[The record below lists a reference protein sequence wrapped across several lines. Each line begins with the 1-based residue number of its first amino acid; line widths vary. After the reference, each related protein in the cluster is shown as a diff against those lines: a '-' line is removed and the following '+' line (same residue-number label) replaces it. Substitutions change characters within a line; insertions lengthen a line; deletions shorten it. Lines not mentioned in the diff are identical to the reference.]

1 MISGR
6 GIFKLSGVLQGYSWG
21 GTRFLP
27 GLLGIAN
34 EEGKPMAE
42 YWMGAHAAAPS
53 LVQTNGQEETLD
65 HLIQSDPLNLL
76 GRRVYDAF
84 GSLPYLFKV
93 LDVKDMLSI
102 QVHPTL
108 SAARQCFA
116 EENKKG
122 IPLGA
127 PERNYKDGN
136 HKPELMLALGP
147 FWLLHGFR
155 DQPSMQDMLIRVPE
169 LRHLIPVWESSG
181 YQGLYEK
188 VMLQPQDLVNKQ
200 LAPLVDRIVP
210 LYKDGKLDR
219 DNPDFWAARAY
230 LTYCSSDKIDRG
242 LYSVYFLNL
251 VQLQKGE
258 AIFQDAG
265 ILHAY
270 LEGQNLELMAN
281 SDNVLRGG
289 LTHKHID
296 TKELLRHVTYQPTT
310 PTVIKAVENGPA
322 GESTFLTPAPDFE
335 LQQIQLA
342 KDKGRTLQSDTMEIF
357 LVLEGAVE
365 VKDRFCELKLHKGG
379 SFLAV
384 AGAHFELR
392 ATQSCLIYKATVPR
406 TIGV

>member
-1 MISGR
+1 MTSGR
-6 GIFKLSGVLQGYSWG
+6 SIFQLSGVLQGYSWG
-21 GTRFLP
+21 GARFIP
-27 GLLGIAN
+27 ELLGITN
-34 EEGKPMAE
+34 EQGKPVAE

-53 LVQTNGQEETLD
+53 LVQTNSHQDTLD
-65 HLIQSDPLNLL
+65 HLIQTDPLSIL
-76 GRRVYDAF
+76 GQRVYNAF

-93 LDVKDMLSI
+93 LDVNDMLSI

-108 SAARQCFA
+108 TAARQCFE

-122 IPLGA
+122 IPLNA
-127 PERNYKDGN
+127 PERNYKDDN
-136 HKPELMLALGP
+136 HKPELMMALGP

-155 DQPSMQDMLIRVPE
+155 EQPALQDLLIRVPE

-188 VMLQPQDLVNKQ
+188 VMLQPQELVNKQ
-200 LAPLVDRIVP
+200 LAPLVNRIVP
-210 LYKDGKLDR
+210 LYKEGKLKR

-230 LTYCSSDKIDRG
+230 LTFCTPEKIDRG

-289 LTHKHID
+289 LTQKHID
-296 TKELLRHVTYQPTT
+296 TTELLRHVKYEPTK
-310 PTVIKAVENGPA
+310 PTVIKAVSNGPT
-322 GESTFLTPAPDFE
+322 GEARFITPAPDFE
-335 LQQIQLA
+335 LQQIQLS
-342 KDKGRTLQSDTMEIF
+342 KGEIRTLQSATAEIF
-357 LVLEGAVE
+357 LVMEGVVE
-365 VKDRFCELKLHKGG
+365 VKDHFSELKLHKGG
-379 SFLAV
+379 TFLAI
-384 AGAHFELR
+384 AEANFELH
-392 ATQSCLIYKATVPR
+392 ATQPCLIYKATVP
-406 TIGV
+406 